1 MLPKTFISSP
11 RIYKRS
17 PHQLFVHI
25 PILNGHVLV
34 YAECFC
40 SGFELFWRWF
50 KQISLRQKL
59 AESKPNAW
67 TYVFIT
73 NTRNTIWIC
82 RQKLIFFKILSE
94 RLPPSRSC
102 ISYPRLNTFGVYHM
116 YMYVRSC
123 NVHFLFSIYR
133 RLSCLGFMYIVQ
145 QTDCSLLQ
153 FLLNVNPLRGI
164 LGQHWSWFF
173 FEISTELLALRY
185 QFWLFHLWFWVP

>member
-1 MLPKTFISSP
+1 MNYVVKNSYNLYSFWLILSKHLYIISSSLQAVP
-11 RIYKRS
+11 TPVICSHSYS
-17 PHQLFVHI
+17 
-25 PILNGHVLV
+25 

-40 SGFELFWRWF
+40 SSFELFWRWF
-50 KQISLRQKL
+50 RQICLRQKL

-73 NTRNTIWIC
+73 STRNTIWIC
-82 RQKLIFFKILSE
+82 RQKLILFKILSE

-153 FLLNVNPLRGI
+153 FLLNVNP
-164 LGQHWSWFF
+164 
-173 FEISTELLALRY
+173 
-185 QFWLFHLWFWVP
+185 